1 MERVAAGCSDIIGR
15 NGDMEKKGDDRR
27 VRRTREVL
35 HGALISL
42 MTEKSYESIT
52 IQEIIDRANVGRTT
66 FYAHFSDKDDLV
78 IWALQR
84 LQEVL
89 EDAREEPDSA
99 SEGTLEGLV
108 GFALPAFQ
116 RLFDGRPIYKAIM
129 GSQAK
134 AIVMEYMPVVLG
146 NLVRGKSRPRSRS
159 YMKGDTEIPYD
170 LLVHFVISTFV
181 SLVSWWLD
189 SPDPLPPKEI
199 DTIFRALVLHDLR
212 IGAKPR

>member
-1 MERVAAGCSDIIGR
+1 
-15 NGDMEKKGDDRR
+15 MEKKGGDRR
-27 VRRTREVL
+27 IRRTREVL

-89 EDAREEPDSA
+89 EDARKEPGSVT
-99 SEGTLEGLV
+99 GGVHEGLV
-108 GFALPAFQ
+108 GFALPAF
-116 RLFDGRPIYKAIM
+116 RHLFGGRPVYKAII

-134 AIVMEYMPVVLG
+134 AIVMEYMPVMLG
-146 NLVRGKSRPRSRS
+146 NLIRGKSRPRSRI
-159 YMKGDTEIPYD
+159 YTKGATEIPYD

-189 SPDPLPPKEI
+189 SPDPLPPEEI
-199 DTIFRALVLHDLR
+199 DTMFRALVLHDLR
-212 IGAKPR
+212 IGSTPR